1 MRLLLHSFAA
11 ALVAVSFSASAE
23 PALPTAVPCSADV
36 PSAAAWYDAA
46 VRQPSAG
53 LAGQS
58 VVVEVD
64 LAASPGFSVDED
76 GLLHYRMLFNDVAEG
91 WSWQPESRPGETDF
105 YRWKFLPAGARVEE
119 REAYVQEEKVG
130 EPQRTQVMWR
140 YDYFLAFD
148 NAYDF
153 YRRTDDDETG
163 FTVRLPAVASGRP
176 LRLHAVATLATPAV
190 SESTTFWKAVHARP
204 VDFTLK
210 KRYLIGRLE
219 SVVVCGDDGELARIR
234 PLPADAG
241 QVAQR

>member
-11 ALVAVSFSASAE
+11 ALVAVSFSLSAA

-36 PSAAAWYDAA
+36 PSAAAWYGAA

-53 LAGQS
+53 LAGQP
-58 VVVEVD
+58 VVVAVD
-64 LAASPGFSVDED
+64 LASSPGFAVDDD

-91 WSWQPESRPGETDF
+91 WSWQPESRPGESDY
-105 YRWKFLPAGARVEE
+105 YRWKFLPAGVELEE
-119 REAYVQEEKVG
+119 RKAYVQEEKVG
-130 EPQRTQVMWR
+130 EPQQTQVLWR

-153 YRRTDDDETG
+153 YRRLDDDETG
-163 FTVRLPAVASGRP
+163 FVARLPRSAVGQP
-176 LRLHAVATLATPAV
+176 IRLHALATLAPPAL

-219 SVVVCGDDGELARIR
+219 ALVVCGEDGELARIR

-241 QVAQR
+241 PETQR